1 MIVRHFAASPPLSFE
16 LTLIQPRHSQTRKLA
31 PALAAGCTAVIKA
44 PPETPLSALALAA
57 LIEQAGFPKGVV
69 NILTTNKN
77 TVDVGFEMTTN
88 PDVRKV
94 SFTGSSPVGA
104 LLMKQASSTL
114 KKCSFELGGN
124 AIFAVFADADI
135 PKAVDGLIASKFRLS
150 GQTCVCANRIF
161 IHEDV
166 YDEFAKQFVA
176 KGEFAPASTLS
187 STRFA
192 NHPTLLAVAAFKL
205 GHPLDAGVTHGPVIH
220 ARAMAKTAKHVEDA
234 VSKGATVALGGKAL
248 PELGPHFYAPTV
260 LLNVPAQGTLMESEE
275 TFGPVAGLMKFK
287 TEEEL
292 IERANDTPFGLAGC
306 KSSRP

>member
-1 MIVRHFAASPPLSFE
+1 M
-16 LTLIQPRHSQTRKLA
+16 QTRKLA

-57 LIEQAGFPKGVV
+57 LVEQAGFPKGVV

-77 TVDVGFEMTTN
+77 TVDVGYEMTTN
-88 PDVRKV
+88 ADVRKV

-166 YDEFAKQFVA
+166 YDEFAKQFIA
-176 KGEFAPASTLS
+176 KGAFSLLALSLRLQQEPEPFARPSVLPPQSPPSSWATASTRASRTAPS
-187 STRFA
+187 STRA
-192 NHPTLLAVAAFKL
+192 RWPRSQSTLTTPSPRARPSRLAAS
-205 GHPLDAGVTHGPVIH
+205 PCP
-220 ARAMAKTAKHVEDA
+220 
-234 VSKGATVALGGKAL
+234 SS
-248 PELGPHFYAPTV
+248 APT
-260 LLNVPAQGTLMESEE
+260 
-275 TFGPVAGLMKFK
+275 
-287 TEEEL
+287 
-292 IERANDTPFGLAGC
+292 
-306 KSSRP
+306 SSRRPSYSTCPAAARSCRSRRRSAPPPA

>member
-1 MIVRHFAASPPLSFE
+1 MIVRLAPLDLPLLGHSDADLG
-16 LTLIQPRHSQTRKLA
+16 LTSLAQTRKLA

-57 LIEQAGFPKGVV
+57 LVEKAGFPKGVV

-166 YDEFAKQFVA
+166 YDEFAKQFIA
-176 KGEFAPASTLS
+176 KGPSRDRCPA
-187 STRFA
+187 R
-192 NHPTLLAVAAFKL
+192 LL
-205 GHPLDAGVTHGPVIH
+205 PLDAL
-220 ARAMAKTAKHVEDA
+220 
-234 VSKGATVALGGKAL
+234 LG
-248 PELGPHFYAPTV
+248 
-260 LLNVPAQGTLMESEE
+260 
-275 TFGPVAGLMKFK
+275 
-287 TEEEL
+287 
-292 IERANDTPFGLAGC
+292 
-306 KSSRP
+306 